1 MAKEK
6 KIVNIANEDE
16 SEEKFGKD
24 SHGRIIKLEESG
36 DPEKRAKT
44 RRIFAVLLWI
54 IAIAFEAIGILR
66 LTGKKGFVQEMN
78 YEELVKLPLLNT
90 KSHIPLLKEVLEL
103 NHDQEYIDI
112 EIKPTKN
119 IYDTVFYL
127 MKESNGYHKY
137 VIKSFDPR
145 IIRFIK
151 KHYPDVSAGLLIQNQ
166 YDHFLEKAFLHST
179 LALIYS
185 KCDFVALSKKIFK
198 NKKLMKKYRGY
209 PVLAWTIQDG
219 EEINYQDSISYICN
233 NLPYKNKKDS

>member
-1 MAKEK
+1 MLKSK
-6 KIVNIANEDE
+6 
-16 SEEKFGKD
+16 
-24 SHGRIIKLEESG
+24 
-36 DPEKRAKT
+36 
-44 RRIFAVLLWI
+44 I
-54 IAIAFEAIGILR
+54 IAHRGVFDNEKVVENTLESFKKAIHYHYPIELDVQLTNDHQMVVFHDEDILR
-66 LTGKKGFVQEMN
+66 LTGKKGIVQEMN

-127 MKESNGYHKY
+127 MKELNGYHKY

-185 KCDFVALSKKIFK
+185 KCDFVAISKKVFK
-198 NKKLMKKYRGY
+198 NKKMMKKYRGY
-209 PVLAWTIQDG
+209 PVLVWTIQDG